1 VEAFCARRRCL
12 TIGVDLEG
20 FAKKLANHSPHGVS
34 KAAIVWFF
42 LKILQ
47 AQAQL

>member
-1 VEAFCARRRCL
+1 LAWTL
-12 TIGVDLEG
+12 KDLQ
-20 FAKKLANHSPHGVS
+20 KKLANHSRHGVS